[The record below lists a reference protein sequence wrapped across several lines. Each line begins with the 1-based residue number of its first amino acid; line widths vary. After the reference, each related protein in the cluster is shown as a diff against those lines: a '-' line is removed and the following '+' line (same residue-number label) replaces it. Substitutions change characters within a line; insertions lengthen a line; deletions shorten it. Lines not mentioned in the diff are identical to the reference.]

1 MSGDPSAVLQA
12 AKNQLNECDKEIAAI
27 RAVLRGLGSD
37 DSGGKDEEANEL
49 IVEWIN
55 KVCVC
60 VWLLLLWY

>member
-37 DSGGKDEEANEL
+37 DGKEEANEL

-55 KVCVC
+55 KVRLQSVCVC
-60 VWLLLLWY
+60 VLLLD